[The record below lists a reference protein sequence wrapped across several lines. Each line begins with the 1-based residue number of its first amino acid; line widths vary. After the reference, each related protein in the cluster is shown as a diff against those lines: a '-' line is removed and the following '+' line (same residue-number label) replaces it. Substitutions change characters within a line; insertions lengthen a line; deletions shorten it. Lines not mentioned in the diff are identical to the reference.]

1 MSILFSNQILLFHE
15 VIKIYY
21 SNITNSEIQYFH
33 GLTAPNFTITLTQLL
48 ESDLFKIETLKENT
62 YKIYPLF
69 YTTTIDTNNPED
81 TVIDDQ
87 VILCHR
93 NPEKETYI
101 TFISDPDEDVQEYQ
115 SFVEYYGVGDSL
127 TLNEYNGVVSLLR
140 NSMMHSDTVNMLSDT
155 VGDYGKYLFSVDG
168 CTVLDT
174 GLVVNDETRAAEPKV
189 MLTDNVFHYSTY
201 TLKLEV
207 LHFTGVNVLD
217 DDTGDYRVVDTLE
230 LELVKDTW
238 VPFPLDD
245 LEDNYIISLD
255 AVVDITHDK
264 PEIHMITGLT
274 VSGEPDIIQSGESA
288 EIYTQLVDYGGY
300 PYNINDASG
309 KTVYFFERLTPTF
322 TLTATPNPIQTG
334 DTSDIYASVKDS
346 DGSKIGAGTP
356 VYFYQVEGAEP
367 PLPTP
372 TITLTGSNINVGETL
387 TLTGVLSAGEDE
399 SVKIYQGETLLDT
412 VTTGVDGAFSKTV
425 TGLTSGSYTFK
436 AVFDGNEEYQGATSS
451 NLSITVSKLTPTISL
466 TGSNITVGETLE
478 LTGVLSVGSGSSVK
492 IYQDNVIIDTVTTG
506 TGGAFSKNVT
516 GLSVGQYSFK
526 AVFEGD
532 STYTGVTSSIVQVT
546 VSDVPTV
553 LTVSADKDI
562 LSYADN
568 EKSVIT
574 ATLTGGVVSGKS
586 VVFKNGSTV
595 LDTVQ
600 TDSSGEATYEYSSQG
615 VGDVTITVECM
626 SLQETYTVSD
636 YIFVPTLDSN
646 RQFYQM
652 AGTTTISNNEMY
664 GGSAKI
670 LPAFDNSGNWELT
683 FKVKFS
689 GNNCCALLIP
699 STETTRDTNELLVT
713 AYENAISWYNNGTIT
728 QNLQGHNLSA
738 NTYYNVTITKNG
750 SSISVS
756 IGNNSK
762 TTTAWNSVSASNL
775 QIGVGG
781 WGTSGNVCTI
791 KDIVVKPL

>member
-21 SNITNSEIQYFH
+21 HNITNSEIQYFH

-69 YTTTIDTNNPED
+69 YTETIDTNNPED

-93 NPEKETYI
+93 NPEKETYL
-101 TFISDPDEDVQEYQ
+101 TFTSDPDEEVQEYQ

-155 VGDYGKYLFSVDG
+155 VGDYGNYRFSVDG

-309 KTVYFFERLTPTF
+309 KTVHFYEVLTPTF
-322 TLTATPNPIQTG
+322 TLTVNPTIITSG
-334 DTSDIYASVKDS
+334 ETSDIECKVIDA
-346 DGSKIGAGTP
+346 DGSKLKNAK
-356 VYFYQVEGAEP
+356 VHFYKR
-367 PLPTP
+367 T
-372 TITLTGSNINVGETL
+372 
-387 TLTGVLSAGEDE
+387 E
-399 SVKIYQGETLLDT
+399 S
-412 VTTGVDGAFSKTV
+412 
-425 TGLTSGSYTFK
+425 
-436 AVFDGNEEYQGATSS
+436 
-451 NLSITVSKLTPTISL
+451 
-466 TGSNITVGETLE
+466 
-478 LTGVLSVGSGSSVK
+478 
-492 IYQDNVIIDTVTTG
+492 
-506 TGGAFSKNVT
+506 
-516 GLSVGQYSFK
+516 
-526 AVFEGD
+526 
-532 STYTGVTSSIVQVT
+532 
-546 VSDVPTV
+546 
-553 LTVSADKDI
+553 
-562 LSYADN
+562 
-568 EKSVIT
+568 
-574 ATLTGGVVSGKS
+574 
-586 VVFKNGSTV
+586 
-595 LDTVQ
+595 
-600 TDSSGEATYEYSSQG
+600 
-615 VGDVTITVECM
+615 
-626 SLQETYTVSD
+626 
-636 YIFVPTLDSN
+636 
-646 RQFYQM
+646 
-652 AGTTTISNNEMY
+652 
-664 GGSAKI
+664 
-670 LPAFDNSGNWELT
+670 
-683 FKVKFS
+683 
-689 GNNCCALLIP
+689 
-699 STETTRDTNELLVT
+699 
-713 AYENAISWYNNGTIT
+713 
-728 QNLQGHNLSA
+728 
-738 NTYYNVTITKNG
+738 
-750 SSISVS
+750 
-756 IGNNSK
+756 
-762 TTTAWNSVSASNL
+762 
-775 QIGVGG
+775 
-781 WGTSGNVCTI
+781 
-791 KDIVVKPL
+791 

>member
-69 YTTTIDTNNPED
+69 YTETIDTNNPED

-93 NPEKETYI
+93 NPEKETYL
-101 TFISDPDEDVQEYQ
+101 TFTSDPDEDVQEYQ

-127 TLNEYNGVVSLLR
+127 TLNEYNGIVSLLR

-155 VGDYGKYLFSVDG
+155 VGDYGNYRFSVDG

-217 DDTGDYRVVDTLE
+217 DDSGDYRVVDTLE

-288 EIYTQLVDYGGY
+288 EIYTQLVDYEGY

-346 DGSKIGAGTP
+346 DGSKIRAGTP

-451 NLSITVSKLTPTISL
+451 NLSITVSKLTSTISL
-466 TGSNITVGETLE
+466 TGSDITVGETLE

-506 TGGAFSKNVT
+506 TGGAFSENVT

-586 VVFKNGSTV
+586 VVFKKGDTV
-595 LDTVQ
+595 LATET
-600 TDSSGEATYEYSSQG
+600 TDSNGEATYEYTSQG
-615 VGDVTITVECM
+615 VGDVTLTVECM
-626 SLQETYTVSD
+626 SLQETYTIEDCID
-636 YIFVPTLDSN
+636 YDPLSTNKS
-646 RQFYQM
+646 
-652 AGTTTISNNEMY
+652 
-664 GGSAKI
+664 
-670 LPAFDNSGNWELT
+670 
-683 FKVKFS
+683 KFS
-689 GNNCCALLIP
+689 GTGINPVYSDTGLCVNGNANSDSYYAYQSTLP
-699 STETTRDTNELLVT
+699 STFSIEFEFKSINFLTTATGKYSSEVYVHGIELGEHETNGIFYGNGGTLTYTHNSF
-713 AYENAISWYNNGTIT
+713 NAGDILRFDYDGSYVSVYRNDSLIVK
-728 QNLQGHNLSA
+728 LSK
-738 NTYYNVTITKNG
+738 TS
-750 SSISVS
+750 SSIV
-756 IGNNSK
+756 GFK
-762 TTTAWNSVSASNL
+762 THNTRNICVKNL
-775 QIGVGG
+775 
-781 WGTSGNVCTI
+781 
-791 KDIVVKPL
+791 KVKPL